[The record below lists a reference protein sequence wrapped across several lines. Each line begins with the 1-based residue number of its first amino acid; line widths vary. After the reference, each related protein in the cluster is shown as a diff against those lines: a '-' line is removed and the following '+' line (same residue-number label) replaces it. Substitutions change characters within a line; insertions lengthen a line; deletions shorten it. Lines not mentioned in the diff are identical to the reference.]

1 MLPYFTWLVLKLNL
15 IIQVYLLADEYD
27 SYLNKTLEL
36 DETNWGAN
44 SYGITFTSFWET
56 VKSRLSRGIRRTFI
70 TGISPL
76 TFSSIRSAFNVTEDL
91 SFDRDVAGLCGL
103 TSLDIQASLKMICGS
118 DLKGYQD
125 HLSSMTE
132 YYNGYHFCRESNVV
146 PVYNT
151 ESCLA
156 YLHVR
161 IDCLLHLYSL
171 SLSIAN
177 RNMIIETS
185 PGKEASS

>member
-56 VKSRLSRGIRRTFI
+56 VKSRLSSGIRRTFI